1 MYLSIVQPDFS
12 RVNVARA
19 LINEQDMHR
28 NIQAMFNLDR
38 QTANVLYRT
47 IPSKDMRRSVICVQS
62 NAIPK
67 STEDIKVITCV
78 NADERVAKVKDNM
91 IIAFDV
97 LLRPAKRH
105 EGKSALIREKD
116 ARMDWV
122 KALGTKYGFTV
133 RTVHELSQIK
143 KSIHHTG
150 TRAGRIDGWRYTGT
164 LIVDH
169 AETFKKA
176 YITGI
181 GRDKSYG
188 FGMLMLKI

>member
-28 NIQAMFNLDR
+28 NIQAMFSLDR
-38 QTANVLYRT
+38 QIANVLYRT

-62 NAIPK
+62 DTIPK
-67 STEDIKVITCV
+67 DTEDIKVLTCV
-78 NADERVAKVKDNM
+78 NADERVEKVKNNM

-105 EGKSALIREKD
+105 EGKSTLIREKD
-116 ARMDWV
+116 ARADWV

-133 RTVHELSQIK
+133 RTVHELSQIRK
-143 KSIHHTG
+143 NIHHTG

-169 AETFKKA
+169 AETFKNA
-176 YITGI
+176 YVTGI

>member
-1 MYLSIVQPDFS
+1 MYLSVVQPDFS
-12 RVNVARA
+12 QVNMARA

-28 NIQAMFNLDR
+28 NIQAMFSLDR

-47 IPSKDMRRSVICVQS
+47 IPSKDMRRSVICLQS
-62 NAIPK
+62 DVVPK
-67 STEDIKVITCV
+67 DTDDIKVITCV
-78 NADERVAKVKDNM
+78 NADDRVAKVKDNM
-91 IIAFDV
+91 VIAFDV

-105 EGKSALIREKD
+105 EGKSTLIRDKD
-116 ARMDWV
+116 ERIQWV
-122 KALGTKYGFTV
+122 KALGAKYGFTV
-133 RTVHELSQIK
+133 RTMNELSQIK
-143 KSIHHTG
+143 KNIYHTG

-164 LIVDH
+164 LVVDH

-188 FGMLMLKI
+188 FGMLMLKM

>member
-12 RVNVARA
+12 QVNVARA

-62 NAIPK
+62 DAIPK
-67 STEDIKVITCV
+67 STEDIKVIACV

-116 ARMDWV
+116 ARVDWV

-143 KSIHHTG
+143 KTSIIPG
-150 TRAGRIDGWRYTGT
+150 RELAGLMGGGT
-164 LIVDH
+164 LGH
-169 AETFKKA
+169 
-176 YITGI
+176 
-181 GRDKSYG
+181 
-188 FGMLMLKI
+188 

>member
-1 MYLSIVQPDFS
+1 
-12 RVNVARA
+12 
-19 LINEQDMHR
+19 
-28 NIQAMFNLDR
+28 
-38 QTANVLYRT
+38 
-47 IPSKDMRRSVICVQS
+47 
-62 NAIPK
+62 
-67 STEDIKVITCV
+67 
-78 NADERVAKVKDNM
+78 M